1 MLFVLQN
8 CLPVTLSHPE
18 ALHWRVKSSGVRHS
32 KIRKGT
38 VLVSLGEERLK
49 PTVNNDSKWKLKG
62 SNRHPIHLNLDPL
75 FMYVGNLRKI
85 SCLKIIT
92 NNLFKQLYSLLAI
105 LFFLQDILGYFDL
118 FYFSPF
124 QLIGDCLRFHSHNST
139 TPVSPYFIITVVV
152 VCLYSFNKIIQRM
165 LVLWLHSGDAKCSGR
180 LLMYN
185 FAKPKQ
191 SIKTK
196 KSRLKKLTS
205 SASILKLHPYH
216 T

>member
-1 MLFVLQN
+1 MIPSESWGEVIDIPSISTWIHCSCMLWKFKKDFLLKNNHRQLVQAT
-8 CLPVTLSHPE
+8 VFFISH
-18 ALHWRVKSSGVRHS
+18 
-32 KIRKGT
+32 
-38 VLVSLGEERLK
+38 SL
-49 PTVNNDSKWKLKG
+49 
-62 SNRHPIHLNLDPL
+62 
-75 FMYVGNLRKI
+75 
-85 SCLKIIT
+85 
-92 NNLFKQLYSLLAI
+92 
-105 LFFLQDILGYFDL
+105 FLQDILGYFDL

-124 QLIGDCLRFHSHNST
+124 QFIGDCLRFHSHNST

-165 LVLWLHSGDAKCSGR
+165 FVLWLHSGDAKCSGR